1 MLNGQQP
8 MKVNL
13 VQDEDG
19 GSQDINATPN
29 HDKEDHQQVGSRFDV
44 LEVANVRIL
53 RARNKILNSSSFFIT
68 HFDP

>member
-19 GSQDINATPN
+19 GSQEISATPN
-29 HDKEDHQQVGSRFDV
+29 HDKEDHADKEHGRVKGGRGIGVSCIFSNDSS
-44 LEVANVRIL
+44 EVVEHIAER
-53 RARNKILNSSSFFIT
+53 SQ
-68 HFDP
+68 P